1 MARHTSGHIY
11 LTTAFAFDA
20 LENWMKNHSTKRF
33 TTIFPCLSIRE
44 SNSQNDC
51 IGEMR
56 RRRPGGTI
64 PWCGCVDCD
73 HWAIFIWRPIIVA
86 IIDSVLQRIVFAKFA
101 VHSNATFYFC
111 HRFLFNILHIRNFGD
126 FIIFDIRANK
136 TWLNFF
142 RKFEDLNKQWKQSW
156 MNGGFGNRGWFSPK
170 VGFGCAQT
178 HHRWLQY
185 NKILLLTVH
194 QLNQF
199 QIKSSKLLHSPLLAR
214 SQFNQM
220 NNTIK

>member
-1 MARHTSGHIY
+1 MLSKIEWKIIRQKGSQQFFRVCRYENRIPKTIVLAKCGGGDRVVRFHGVDVWI
-11 LTTAFAFDA
+11 A
-20 LENWMKNHSTKRF
+20 LLNAH
-33 TTIFPCLSIRE
+33 
-44 SNSQNDC
+44 
-51 IGEMR
+51 
-56 RRRPGGTI
+56 
-64 PWCGCVDCD
+64 